1 MFTDFNSPQSQ
12 KCLKL
17 VGSCCV
23 ITITMGSYISP
34 PPPNSELWTLFNSL
48 PRVYSA
54 WDPSFCSGMCPPP
67 KFDYGTPPF
76 VLLLSQ
82 TKLTGC
88 LLPSMWIYHSAVP
101 LYFFFDKTCFDFFS
115 VRLWVFTETVVASLL
130 IPKTAMELE
139 RTSWEEAS

>member
-1 MFTDFNSPQSQ
+1 MFSDFNSPQSP

-17 VGSCCV
+17 VGSCYV

-34 PPPNSELWTLFNSL
+34 PNSELWNLLNAL

-67 KFDYGTPPF
+67 KFDYGTTPF
-76 VLLLSQ
+76 VFLLSQ
-82 TKLTGC
+82 TKLMGC
-88 LLPSMWIYHSAVP
+88 LLPSMWIYRSAVL

-115 VRLWVFTETVVASLL
+115 VRLLVFTETVVARLL
-130 IPKTAMELE
+130 ILKTATELE